1 VDFRAGPLSSGM
13 SINTN
18 RKEAGV
24 NVIMFPS
31 AFCLFGWQSA

>member
-1 VDFRAGPLSSGM
+1 M
-13 SINTN
+13 SINAN

-31 AFCLFGWQSA
+31 TFCLREWPLA